1 MGSNLTGVVI
11 SKNSFCTTVKAKGPG
26 LEQLEECKTTEEVES
41 LTGDKKG
48 EHHGSNLFLLAPFMV
63 KSIVNAKSRD
73 PLELILSSLKDGIDF
88 DKDNSTED
96 ETTNQGRDHAV
107 SLANLLW

>member
-1 MGSNLTGVVI
+1 
-11 SKNSFCTTVKAKGPG
+11 
-26 LEQLEECKTTEEVES
+26 
-41 LTGDKKG
+41 
-48 EHHGSNLFLLAPFMV
+48 MV

-96 ETTNQGRDHAV
+96 EITNQGRDHAV
-107 SLANLLW
+107 SLANFGGYYT